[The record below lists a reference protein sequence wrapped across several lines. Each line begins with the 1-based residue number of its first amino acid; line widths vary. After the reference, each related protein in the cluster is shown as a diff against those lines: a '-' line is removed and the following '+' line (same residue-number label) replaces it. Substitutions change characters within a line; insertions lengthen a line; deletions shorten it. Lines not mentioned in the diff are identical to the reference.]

1 MKNEWLCLEP
11 IKPFWARLLASFP
24 GRGRPSQ
31 RYLIHVTLHLF
42 FGAPQLPEAVLDCF
56 DARRGLCILKCVMI
70 VLFHSGLSF
79 TKPPVNRLDRKPNIE
94 LTGELQEEMRVNE
107 VLQERVKILLTELG
121 ADLPKTVA
129 GFF

>member
-1 MKNEWLCLEP
+1 
-11 IKPFWARLLASFP
+11 
-24 GRGRPSQ
+24 
-31 RYLIHVTLHLF
+31 LIHVTLHLF
-42 FGAPQLPEAVLDCF
+42 FGAPQLPEAVLDRF

-79 TKPPVNRLDRKPNIE
+79 TKPPVNRLDRKPSIE

-129 GFF
+129 GFFLAGSAARPTRLTHVCGGHGCQQLTVGIAG